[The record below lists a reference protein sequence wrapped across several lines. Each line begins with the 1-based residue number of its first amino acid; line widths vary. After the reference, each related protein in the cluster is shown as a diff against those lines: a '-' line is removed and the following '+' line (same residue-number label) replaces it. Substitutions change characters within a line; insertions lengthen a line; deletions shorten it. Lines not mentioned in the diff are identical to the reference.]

1 LNLENLLVKGSSEL
15 GITLDS
21 RKIQKFLSYHELIK
35 KWNSKINLTSVTDDS
50 EIIVKHFLDSLTVSE
65 LITDGPNILDIGT
78 GAGFPGVPIAIV
90 RESLN
95 ITVLDSRGKRIF
107 FINEVLRELDLSNVK
122 TVSGRAEDSN
132 NGVPRI
138 NFDYVLTRAVGDI
151 KEVIN
156 LSVPYLNEKGKIIL
170 MRGKEGKI
178 EWERFKNNNLK
189 LLHLREII
197 VPESNFMRVLLV
209 LSQK

>member
-15 GITLDS
+15 GITLNS
-21 RKIQKFLSYHELIK
+21 RKIQKFLSYQELIK

-95 ITVLDSRGKRIF
+95 ITVLDSREKRIF
-107 FINEVLRELDLSNVK
+107 FINEVLRELKIMNVK
-122 TVSGRAEDSN
+122 TSASRAEDIT
-132 NGVPRI
+132 NGVSRKH
-138 NFDYVLTRAVGDI
+138 FDYVITRAVGNIDEVLNMSAPYI
-151 KEVIN
+151 KD
-156 LSVPYLNEKGKIIL
+156 SGKIIL
-170 MRGKEGKI
+170 MRGKEGKL
-178 EWERFKNNNLK
+178 EWGNYENKKYELLNLTELELPGTDFK
-189 LLHLREII
+189 
-197 VPESNFMRVLLV
+197 RVLLV

>member
-122 TVSGRAEDSN
+122 TVPGRAEDSN

-156 LSVPYLNEKGKIIL
+156 LSLPYLNEKGKIIL

>member
-21 RKIQKFLSYHELIK
+21 LKIQKFLSYHELIK

-65 LITDGPNILDIGT
+65 FITDGPNILDIGT

-95 ITVLDSRGKRIF
+95 ITVLDSREKRIF

-132 NGVPRI
+132 NGVSRI

-151 KEVIN
+151 KEMIN

>member
-1 LNLENLLVKGSSEL
+1 MNLENLLVKGSSEL

-95 ITVLDSRGKRIF
+95 ITVLDSREKRIF

-122 TVSGRAEDSN
+122 TVPGRAEDSN

>member
-1 LNLENLLVKGSSEL
+1 MNLENLLVKGSSEL

-65 LITDGPNILDIGT
+65 FITDGPNILDIGT

-95 ITVLDSRGKRIF
+95 ITVLDSREKRIF
-107 FINEVLRELDLSNVK
+107 FINEVLRELDLSNVR

>member
-1 LNLENLLVKGSSEL
+1 MNLENLLVKGSREL

-65 LITDGPNILDIGT
+65 FITDGPNILDIGT

-107 FINEVLRELDLSNVK
+107 FINEVLRELGLSNVK
-122 TVSGRAEDSN
+122 TVPGRAEDIT
-132 NGVPRI
+132 NGVSRKH
-138 NFDYVLTRAVGDI
+138 FDYVITRAVGDI

-178 EWERFKNNNLK
+178 EWKRFKNNNLK

>member
-1 LNLENLLVKGSSEL
+1 MNLENLLVKGSSEL
-15 GITLDS
+15 GITLNS
-21 RKIQKFLSYHELIK
+21 RKIQKFLSYQELIK

-95 ITVLDSRGKRIF
+95 ITVLDSREKRIF

-178 EWERFKNNNLK
+178 EWERFKNGNLK
-189 LLHLREII
+189 LLHLRERI

>member
-1 LNLENLLVKGSSEL
+1 MNLDNLLVKGSSEL

-21 RKIQKFLSYHELIK
+21 LKIQKFLSYQALIK

-65 LITDGPNILDIGT
+65 FITDGPNILDIGT

-95 ITVLDSRGKRIF
+95 ITVLDSREKRIF

-197 VPESNFMRVLLV
+197 VPESNFKRVLLV

>member
-1 LNLENLLVKGSSEL
+1 MNLENLLVKGSSEL

-122 TVSGRAEDSN
+122 TVPGRAEDSN

>member
-1 LNLENLLVKGSSEL
+1 MCNLE
-15 GITLDS
+15 
-21 RKIQKFLSYHELIK
+21 
-35 KWNSKINLTSVTDDS
+35 WNSKINLTSVTDDS

-90 RESLN
+90 RQSLN
-95 ITVLDSRGKRIF
+95 ITVLDSREKRIF

-178 EWERFKNNNLK
+178 DWERFKNGNLK
-189 LLHLREII
+189 LVFKID
-197 VPESNFMRVLLV
+197 S
-209 LSQK
+209 K

>member
-1 LNLENLLVKGSSEL
+1 MNLENLLVKGSSEL
-15 GITLDS
+15 GITLNS
-21 RKIQKFLSYHELIK
+21 RKIQKFLSYQELIK

-95 ITVLDSRGKRIF
+95 ITVLDSREKRIF

>member
-50 EIIVKHFLDSLTVSE
+50 EIVVKHFLDSLTVSE

-95 ITVLDSRGKRIF
+95 ITVLDSREKRIF

-178 EWERFKNNNLK
+178 EWKRFKNGNLK

>member
-1 LNLENLLVKGSSEL
+1 MNLENLLVKGSSEL
-15 GITLDS
+15 GITLNS
-21 RKIQKFLSYHELIK
+21 RKIQKFLSYQELIK

-95 ITVLDSRGKRIF
+95 ITVLDSREKRIF

-178 EWERFKNNNLK
+178 EWERFKNGNLK
-189 LLHLREII
+189 LLQLREII

>member
-122 TVSGRAEDSN
+122 TVPGRAEDSN

-156 LSVPYLNEKGKIIL
+156 LSLPYLNEKGKIIL

-178 EWERFKNNNLK
+178 EWERFKNDNLK

>member
-1 LNLENLLVKGSSEL
+1 MNLENLLVKGSSEL

-90 RESLN
+90 RESLD

-122 TVSGRAEDSN
+122 TVPGRAEDSN

-178 EWERFKNNNLK
+178 EWERFKNDNLK
-189 LLHLREII
+189 LLHLRKII

>member
-1 LNLENLLVKGSSEL
+1 MNLEKLLVKGSSEL
-15 GITLDS
+15 GITLNS
-21 RKIQKFLSYHELIK
+21 RKIQKFLSYQELIK

-95 ITVLDSRGKRIF
+95 ITVLDSREKRIF

-178 EWERFKNNNLK
+178 EWERFKNGNLK
-189 LLHLREII
+189 LLHLRERI

>member
-1 LNLENLLVKGSSEL
+1 LNLDNLLVKGSSEL

-21 RKIQKFLSYHELIK
+21 LKIQKFLSYQALIK

-65 LITDGPNILDIGT
+65 FITDGPNILDIGT

-95 ITVLDSRGKRIF
+95 ITVLDSREKRIF

-197 VPESNFMRVLLV
+197 VPESNFKRVLLV

>member
-1 LNLENLLVKGSSEL
+1 LNLEKLLVKGSSKL
-15 GITLDS
+15 GITLNS
-21 RKIQKFLSYHELIK
+21 RKIQKFLSYQELIK

-95 ITVLDSRGKRIF
+95 ITVLDSREKRIF
-107 FINEVLRELDLSNVK
+107 FLNEVLRELDLSNVK

-151 KEVIN
+151 KEVID

-178 EWERFKNNNLK
+178 EWERFKNGNLK
-189 LLHLREII
+189 LLHLREIR